1 MASLMSFKHDVIR
14 SAMVVGVVVFVVNIQ
29 EWIVADPWMGS
40 GAVVYKVQWILER
53 LKPPYVVR
61 QRYAAGISRW
71 MPENSTVL
79 VTTLN
84 NVVVASVAVA
94 VTEIGTVMITMIEVG
109 IGIEVGRDEN
119 QM

>member
-1 MASLMSFKHDVIR
+1 MCRDDAR
-14 SAMVVGVVVFVVNIQ
+14 
-29 EWIVADPWMGS
+29 
-40 GAVVYKVQWILER
+40 
-53 LKPPYVVR
+53 
-61 QRYAAGISRW
+61 
-71 MPENSTVL
+71 NSTVL

-84 NVVVASVAVA
+84 IVVVASVAVA